1 MTYISK
7 SNYCPFIKTLN
18 KTALNVVVHGF
29 TKDIIDIH
37 YVLGSISVNG
47 RSVPFST
54 NEGSEILD
62 LDGEM
67 YLGGLP
73 EDSGSLPLPPEV
85 WTARLRLG
93 FVGCMRDLFI
103 DGRSKDLR
111 QLAELQSA
119 RVSAASVRESPS
131 KVQL

>member
-1 MTYISK
+1 
-7 SNYCPFIKTLN
+7 
-18 KTALNVVVHGF
+18 
-29 TKDIIDIH
+29 
-37 YVLGSISVNG
+37 SISVNG
-47 RSVPFST
+47 RSMPFST

-73 EDSGSLPLPPEV
+73 EDSGGLPLPPEV

-93 FVGCMRDLFI
+93 FVGCVRDLFI

-111 QLAELQSA
+111 RLAELQSA
-119 RVSAASVRESPS
+119 PGVSSFCTRETHRRCSSEPCAHGGRCREGWNRH
-131 KVQL
+131 VCDCTGTGYLGPNCEM

>member
-1 MTYISK
+1 M
-7 SNYCPFIKTLN
+7 
-18 KTALNVVVHGF
+18 
-29 TKDIIDIH
+29 
-37 YVLGSISVNG
+37 
-47 RSVPFST
+47 PFST

-93 FVGCMRDLFI
+93 FVGCVRDLFI
-103 DGRSKDLR
+103 DGAAKTCGAGGASECSGCQ
-111 QLAELQSA
+111 QLLYE
-119 RVSAASVRESPS
+119 RDPS
-131 KVQL
+131 EVQLWALRPRRPLRERAGIDTSATALELDIWDPTVRWVRKVELKAVGRED